1 MSADRDTAAPRRR
14 RIEACGTELEIHEWG
29 EPGRPAILLAHGIQ
43 DFALTLAPVAEAF
56 ALDHHV
62 IAYDLRGH
70 GDSAHPG
77 IYTMTHHIADLHA
90 VFTDSGVDRP
100 IVVGHSLGG
109 QVVAQWA
116 GIFAEL
122 PRAIVLIE
130 GLGPPYAQNR
140 FPEEVR
146 QKRARMAVE
155 ALDHPRKHRL
165 VASFD
170 HAWDLLKRVHPRL
183 DPARAR
189 IFVKQGTRPLANG
202 GLEWK
207 WDPQV
212 VMTWMSN
219 VPEAAEERWSWVTC
233 PALILTAALANE
245 FWSGRRGV
253 DVQHAT
259 PEPAEIARR
268 VALFRS
274 GEHEEIADAG
284 HMVHY
289 DAPKQLVESLRGF
302 MERLPPDNRAGGAP
316 PLVRSS

>member
-1 MSADRDTAAPRRR
+1 MTSTTSSPVSPAPAVLETAAPIRR
-14 RIEACGTELEIHEWG
+14 RIEASGTELQIYEWG
-29 EPGRPAILLAHGIQ
+29 DRSQPAILLAHGIQ

-56 ALDHHV
+56 AADHRV

-77 IYTMTHHIADLHA
+77 IYTMAHHIADLHA
-90 VFTDSGVDRP
+90 VFTDCGLERP
-100 IVVGHSLGG
+100 IVIGHSLGG

-130 GLGPPYAQNR
+130 GLGPPYAMNR
-140 FPEEVR
+140 FPEEVK
-146 QKRARMAVE
+146 QKRARVAIE
-155 ALDHPRKHRL
+155 SLTHPRTHRL
-165 VASFD
+165 VASLD

-189 IFVKQGTRPLANG
+189 EFVEQSTRPLASG

-212 VMTWMSN
+212 VTTWMSN
-219 VPEAAEERWSWVTC
+219 VPEASEERWSWVTC

-253 DVQHAT
+253 DEQHAT

-268 VALFRS
+268 VALFRR
-274 GEHEEIADAG
+274 GEHEEIAEAG

-289 DAPKQLVESLRGF
+289 DAPDQLVASVRSFLD
-302 MERLPPDNRAGGAP
+302 RLPPA
-316 PLVRSS
+316 

>member
-1 MSADRDTAAPRRR
+1 MTSTTSSPVSLVPAVLETAAPIRR
-14 RIEACGTELEIHEWG
+14 RIEASGTELQIYEWG
-29 EPGRPAILLAHGIQ
+29 ERSRPAILLAHGIQ

-56 ALDHHV
+56 AADYRV

-77 IYTMTHHIADLHA
+77 IYTMAHHIADLHA
-90 VFTDSGVDRP
+90 VFADCRLERP
-100 IVVGHSLGG
+100 IVIGHSLGG

-122 PRAIVLIE
+122 PRAVVLIE
-130 GLGPPYAQNR
+130 GLGPPYALNR
-140 FPEEVR
+140 FPEEVK

-155 ALDHPRKHRL
+155 ALTHPRNHRL
-165 VASFD
+165 VASSD

-189 IFVKQGTRPLANG
+189 EFVEQGTRPVPDG

-212 VMTWMSN
+212 VTTWMSN
-219 VPEAAEERWSWVTC
+219 VPEASEERWSWVTC

-253 DVQHAT
+253 DEQHAT
-259 PEPAEIARR
+259 PEPAEMARR
-268 VALFRS
+268 VALFRN
-274 GEHEEIADAG
+274 GEHEEIAEAG

-289 DAPKQLVESLRGF
+289 DAPEQ
-302 MERLPPDNRAGGAP
+302 
-316 PLVRSS
+316 LVRSIRSFLDRLPAA